1 VSARKKPS
9 GSRASANGA
18 AGAVRRVLVLAD
30 IERPQI
36 AASLEELE
44 TWLAARGVEAELVRR
59 PKEWCQERE
68 AERLSRAP
76 SAKAP
81 SAPPPELV
89 LVLGG
94 DGSLLAAVRAFCDHP
109 VPTLGIN
116 FGRVGFLASTPVS
129 RWQEVVAGALAGEG
143 VIEQRMRLVAHLERG
158 GRSLSAVGLNEVV
171 VQRGAHQGMLTVQL
185 SVGGDRVADY
195 RADGLIVATPSGSTA
210 YSLSAG
216 GPILAPTM
224 QALVVTPICPQ
235 GLSNRPIVLPPDSK
249 LSLAVSASHGLTT
262 LVVDGQTFFPLHE
275 GESLRIE
282 RHPEL
287 YPLLA
292 MPSLDPYRRLRD
304 RLGWRGSIEP
314 LEPPENERK
323 PRARAKAAAKSAA
336 KSRTPRTLEVEE

>member
-1 VSARKKPS
+1 M
-9 GSRASANGA
+9 
-18 AGAVRRVLVLAD
+18 LVLAD
-30 IERPQI
+30 SERPQI
-36 AASLEELE
+36 ATLLAELE
-44 TWLAARGVEAELVRR
+44 PWLLARGLEVELVRR
-59 PKEWCQERE
+59 PKEWCQQRE
-68 AERLSRAP
+68 AERLARAP
-76 SAKAP
+76 TARVAAKPA
-81 SAPPPELV
+81 PELV

-94 DGSLLAAVRAFCDHP
+94 DGSLLAAVRAFCDQP

-129 RWQEVVAGALAGEG
+129 RWQEVVSGALAGQG
-143 VIEQRMRLVAHLERG
+143 VVEQRMRLVAHLERG
-158 GRSLSAVGLNEVV
+158 GQRLAAVALNEVV

-216 GPILAPTM
+216 GPILTPTM

-282 RHPEL
+282 RHAEL

-314 LEPPENERK
+314 LETPEAEPAPSARASRAPK
-323 PRARAKAAAKSAA
+323 ARAGRGPRA
-336 KSRTPRTLEVEE
+336 LDIEE